1 MVNSRSSKRRKLS
14 PPEEDRP
21 PATNGISPMTSTPG
35 AGKLKRPTRRSGL
48 LSREEEREDGG
59 PTGASTPRDRRRSGR
74 HLNDPDIYDDID
86 GALGG
91 SPTQQLLS
99 EAKSSA
105 SKKTPI
111 SSRARTGTSRAKTK
125 ESHSSPNGDNL
136 GENTGEI
143 GQKTPSNTQPQPV
156 NGEPGH
162 LESEEANTEKH
173 EEAPFGG
180 RQRGM
185 QRSSAQKSAKGT
197 PSSKAQKP
205 PSKGDVSARSTRST
219 KEEPHTNG
227 VSLGSSDELDGPLT
241 SPKGTPKKQT
251 PKAKPSPTKTASTR
265 RGSLRKESTLL
276 GLVEESDEEV
286 VATTPRINGLST
298 TPKRKSSVTK
308 TPARDSG
315 KSPSL
320 EDLTAL
326 KCLVLDKVSG
336 RQSIPLV
343 GLEEEYKKVH
353 SLVEQTINAGE
364 GNSMLVIGARGSGKT
379 ALVNKVLAEISKEQR
394 QDFHVI
400 RLSGF
405 VHTDDKLALREI
417 WRQLGKE
424 MDIEDDSMG
433 KNYADTLATLLALL
447 SHPSE
452 LAGEESNEIAK
463 AVVFVMDEFDL
474 FASHPRQT
482 LLYNLFDIAQSRK
495 APIAVLGLTTR
506 IGVSENLE
514 KRVKSRFSHR
524 YVHLSLAKSFTSF
537 QEICKAALT
546 IDAGELETS
555 NAAIS
560 SRWNE
565 SIETLFSTPNFLT
578 SQLLPHYHLNK
589 SVPSA
594 LSTFYLPTAALRP
607 TTFPLRPTHF
617 APNATL
623 TNTLLL
629 HAPDSK
635 LALLPSLSDL
645 QLALLIAAARLDV
658 IHDTDTC
665 NFNMAYAEYAAL
677 ASSAKIASA
686 AGGALASGIKVWG
699 REVARAEW
707 ERLVQWELLIP
718 VVANVVG
725 GGAAARGG
733 GVGDTAMVRCDVAME
748 EIAPSV
754 PGIDRV
760 MERWCRQI

>member
-1 MVNSRSSKRRKLS
+1 MVNSRYSKRRKLS
-14 PPEEDRP
+14 PPEED
-21 PATNGISPMTSTPG
+21 PAATTNGASPTTSTPG
-35 AGKLKRPTRRSGL
+35 TGKLKRPTKRSGL
-48 LSREEEREDGG
+48 LSREEEKENG
-59 PTGASTPRDRRRSGR
+59 TASASTPRRRSGR

-86 GALGG
+86 GAFGE

-105 SKKTPI
+105 SKKTPTYT
-111 SSRARTGTSRAKTK
+111 RARTRTTRANTKGSHGT
-125 ESHSSPNGDNL
+125 PNGDIL
-136 GENTGEI
+136 GEDIERKDQETPSKTRSGPQNGEP
-143 GQKTPSNTQPQPV
+143 GNSEAGADNLDKQLEEAPSGGRRSAQRSSVRKSAKETPSSKSQKTPS
-156 NGEPGH
+156 
-162 LESEEANTEKH
+162 
-173 EEAPFGG
+173 
-180 RQRGM
+180 
-185 QRSSAQKSAKGT
+185 
-197 PSSKAQKP
+197 
-205 PSKGDVSARSTRST
+205 KGDTSVRSTRST

-227 VSLGSSDELDGPLT
+227 ISLGSSDELDGPLT
-241 SPKGTPKKQT
+241 SPKATPKKQT
-251 PKAKPSPTKTASTR
+251 PRVKPSPSRTTSTR
-265 RGSLRKESTLL
+265 RSSTRKGSPLL
-276 GLVEESDEEV
+276 GLVEDSDNEV
-286 VATTPRINGLST
+286 STATPRANRVST
-298 TPKRKSSVTK
+298 TPKRKSSVKK

-315 KSPSL
+315 KLPSL

-326 KCLVLDKVSG
+326 KCLVLDRISG
-336 RQSIPLV
+336 RNPIPLV
-343 GLEEEYKKVH
+343 GLEEEYKKVY
-353 SLVEQTINAGE
+353 SLVEQTINSGE

-379 ALVNKVLAEISKEQR
+379 ALVNKVLGEISKEQR
-394 QDFHVI
+394 QDFYVI

-417 WRQLGKE
+417 WRQLGKD
-424 MDIEDDSMG
+424 MDVEDDSMG

-546 IDAGELETS
+546 VDVEELDGS
-555 NAAIS
+555 DSAIS
-560 SRWNE
+560 GRWNK
-565 SIETLFSTPNFLT
+565 SIETLFSTPDFLT
-578 SQLLPHYHLNK
+578 SQLLPHYQLNK

-594 LSTFYLPTAALRP
+594 LSAFYLPTASLTP
-607 TTFPLRPTHF
+607 TTFPLRPSHF
-617 APNATL
+617 ASSASL

-635 LALLPSLSDL
+635 LALLPSLSEL

-677 ASSAKIASA
+677 ASSAKVASA

-707 ERLVQWELLIP
+707 ERLVQWELLLP
-718 VVANVVG
+718 VVANVVGG

-754 PGIDRV
+754 PGIERV

>member
-1 MVNSRSSKRRKLS
+1 MVNSRSSKRRRLS
-14 PPEEDRP
+14 PPEE
-21 PATNGISPMTSTPG
+21 NGPVAENGASPTTDTSGT
-35 AGKLKRPTRRSGL
+35 GKLKRPTRRSGL
-48 LSREEEREDGG
+48 FAREDDGR
-59 PTGASTPRDRRRSGR
+59 PASASTPSGRRRSGR
-74 HLNDPDIYDDID
+74 HLNDPDVYDDID
-86 GALGG
+86 GAFGE
-91 SPTQQLLS
+91 SPNQQLLS
-99 EAKSSA
+99 EARSSA
-105 SKKTPI
+105 SKKTPA
-111 SSRARTGTSRAKTK
+111 SSKAKTK
-125 ESHSSPNGDNL
+125 TYGTKSKASHGSPNGDILSHDVGGTDRKTSSKIRLLSEDEPEADNVEPKSAPRS
-136 GENTGEI
+136 GRRVAQRSSARKVGKETPTTKS
-143 GQKTPSNTQPQPV
+143 QKTPS
-156 NGEPGH
+156 
-162 LESEEANTEKH
+162 
-173 EEAPFGG
+173 
-180 RQRGM
+180 
-185 QRSSAQKSAKGT
+185 
-197 PSSKAQKP
+197 
-205 PSKGDVSARSTRST
+205 KGDASIRSTRST

-227 VSLGSSDELDGPLT
+227 ISLGSSDELDGPVT
-241 SPKGTPKKQT
+241 SPTTTPKKQT
-251 PKAKPSPTKTASTR
+251 PRVKPSPSRTASTR
-265 RGSLRKESTLL
+265 KGSTRKESTLL
-276 GLVEESDEEV
+276 GLVEESDKEV
-286 VATTPRINGLST
+286 EAVTARQNGISASA
-298 TPKRKSSVTK
+298 KRKSSTK
-308 TPARDSG
+308 KASARDSG
-315 KSPSL
+315 KEPSL

-326 KCLVLDKVSG
+326 KCLVLEKIAG
-336 RQSIPLV
+336 RRPVPLV
-343 GLEEEYKKVH
+343 GLDEEYKKVH

-364 GNSMLVIGARGSGKT
+364 GNSMLLIGARGSGKT

-405 VHTDDKLALREI
+405 IHTDDKLALREI

-424 MDIEDDSMG
+424 MDMEDDSMG

-452 LAGEESNEIAK
+452 LVGEESNEIAK

-506 IGVSENLE
+506 IGVSESLE

-524 YVHLSLAKSFTSF
+524 YVHLSLAKSFTFF
-537 QEICKAALT
+537 QEICKSALLV
-546 IDAGELETS
+546 DDGELEAS
-555 NAAIS
+555 GKAIVG
-560 SRWNE
+560 RWNE
-565 SIETLFSTPNFLT
+565 SIETLFSTPTFLT

-594 LSTFYLPTAALRP
+594 LSTFHLPTASLTP
-607 TTFPLRPTHF
+607 STFPLQPTHF
-617 APNATL
+617 APNTNL

-629 HAPDSK
+629 HPPDSK
-635 LALLPSLSDL
+635 LSLLPSLSDL

-665 NFNMAYAEYAAL
+665 NFNMAYAEYAGL

-686 AGGALASGIKVWG
+686 AGGALASGSSTKVWG

-754 PGIDRV
+754 PGLERV
-760 MERWCRQI
+760 MERWCRHI